1 MAGIGIRFMVNDA
14 HARAGM
20 GRDDEKPAAGKNAAH
35 EARRERLAQQLRAN
49 LKARKKSVRAR
60 KRILPE
66 NTGPDTV
73 SDDPELNA
81 MGRDEVGR
89 DEMGQDE
96 MDPSVTSPSVKHR
109 T

>member
-1 MAGIGIRFMVNDA
+1 MR
-14 HARAGM
+14 
-20 GRDDEKPAAGKNAAH
+20 RDDEKPAAGKNAAH

-49 LKARKKSVRAR
+49 LRARKKSARAR

-81 MGRDEVGR
+81 MGRDE
-89 DEMGQDE
+89 MGQDE
-96 MDPSVTSPSVKHR
+96 MDPPVASPPVTSPPVASQSVKHR